1 MFTKYKKEERGT
13 KILLFYLIL
22 NGFLEDEESEKD
34 LKVEV
39 AEEEYKFGLKVKK
52 LYGIIDYV
60 IDRQGIERELD
71 IIRNPIICSKDSF
84 ELYSQAKEVYVYSPE
99 ADLNEEEEAEQPADN
114 GEDEE
119 RAVKPVLSSKA
130 KKELYIND
138 LGILSNLMV
147 ISDDLVIA
155 DKKAN
160 PFDSDQCVYGFED
173 FKEYVL
179 TDSLT
184 VGNWDINYKDK
195 VFTVSY
201 QGKIIYSAVEIDK
214 TSTYK
219 MVIYIIKKVRNDAE
233 VLPDRFIVTKYV
245 KVVGDED

>member
-1 MFTKYKKEERGT
+1 
-13 KILLFYLIL
+13 
-22 NGFLEDEESEKD
+22 
-34 LKVEV
+34 
-39 AEEEYKFGLKVKK
+39 
-52 LYGIIDYV
+52 V

-99 ADLNEEEEAEQPADN
+99 ADLNEEEDAEQPSDN
-114 GEDEE
+114 NEG
-119 RAVKPVLSSKA
+119 
-130 KKELYIND
+130 KELYIND

-155 DKKAN
+155 DKRAN

-173 FKEYVL
+173 FKKYVL